1 MKKILILTFI
11 LVFLVVG
18 ASFAAKSGVAVKVT
32 AEEGI
37 MLDGFSDEWEAVM
50 KVEADPMYT
59 GEALD
64 VLPLSALWMQWDA
77 NNLYFFGRVVDS
89 ALTAGN
95 PLFFWECD
103 TVELWIDGLNAKT
116 GAFNINSGQF
126 WVTPVGG
133 GEDLSEPTIGRWGRG
148 GDALNVAGVQHPDL
162 WNGPVLTGAV
172 PGMEVAI
179 NVDDIGYTL
188 EIKIAA
194 SAVGLLGLEAGDVIG
209 FNYMTTNLEVGT
221 MGWAVDKTKV
231 GDLDPCSVPSL

>member
-77 NNLYFFGRVVDS
+77 NNLYFFVRVVDS

-103 TVELWIDGLNAKT
+103 TVELWIDVLNAKT

-133 GEDLSEPTIGRWGRG
+133 GED
-148 GDALNVAGVQHPDL
+148 
-162 WNGPVLTGAV
+162 
-172 PGMEVAI
+172 
-179 NVDDIGYTL
+179 
-188 EIKIAA
+188 
-194 SAVGLLGLEAGDVIG
+194 
-209 FNYMTTNLEVGT
+209 
-221 MGWAVDKTKV
+221 
-231 GDLDPCSVPSL
+231 